1 MKLWEY
7 LKARMSV
14 YADRLA
20 IADLG
25 VTYGEILSFAG
36 NSNSGRLTVCD
47 GDTNAELAL
56 NILKC
61 IANGNI
67 AVPVTKAYGTER
79 YEYIR
84 NEVRSDENEY
94 PDLAFIMF
102 TSGTTGKPKGV
113 MLTDENVITNL
124 EYISTYFDLKEST
137 RICISRSLVHI
148 AALTGE
154 LLYALI
160 NGLTVYFY
168 EGAFNPV
175 AISHYLRENKIEVFC
190 STPTVF
196 SALARFVKSGIDIR
210 IAAISGERLTAK
222 VAKELSEKFPEVEF
236 YNVYGLTE
244 HSPRAAALLPNEF
257 CAKAG
262 SIGKPI
268 GKVDMKIENGEL
280 VIKSPCVMKGYYRC
294 GNTKIRDGWLYTGD
308 AAHTDDEGYYYID
321 GRIDDMIIR
330 AGVNIF
336 PQEIESVLKECEGVD
351 DCLAF
356 GVDDERYGQK
366 IVVKIKGTASL
377 TEIRKFAAEHLAA
390 HLIPNEYRLNEP
402 IEYTVSGKLKR
413 GTYGGS

>member
-7 LKARMSV
+7 LKARMSD

-25 VTYGEILSFAG
+25 ITYGEILSFDEIG
-36 NSNSGRLTVCD
+36 NSGRLTVCD
-47 GDTNAELAL
+47 GDTNAELAV

-61 IANGNI
+61 LATGNV
-67 AVPVTKAYGTER
+67 AVPVTKAYGMQR

-84 NEVRSDENEY
+84 NEVLRDENEY
-94 PDLAFIMF
+94 SELAFIMF

-113 MLTDENVITNL
+113 MLTDENIITNL
-124 EYISTYFDLKEST
+124 EYIATYFDLKSAA

-154 LLYALI
+154 LLYALV

-168 EGAFNPV
+168 EGAFNP
-175 AISHYLRENKIEVFC
+175 ITLNQYLNKHRIEVFC
-190 STPTVF
+190 ATPTVF
-196 SALARFVKSGIDIR
+196 SAMSRFARGGLNIR
-210 IAAISGERLTAK
+210 IAAISGERLTEKA
-222 VAKELSEKFPEVEF
+222 ANDISEKFPDIEF

-244 HSPRAAALLPNEF
+244 HSPRAAALLPKEF
-257 CAKAG
+257 CLKAG

-268 GKVDMKIENGEL
+268 GKVEMKIENGEL
-280 VIKSPCVMKGYYRC
+280 LIKSPCVMKGYYKC
-294 GNTKIRDGWLYTGD
+294 ENTKIRDYWLHTGD
-308 AAHTDDEGYYYID
+308 AAHTDGDGYYYID

-336 PQEIESVLKECEGVD
+336 PQEIESVLKECKGVD
-351 DCLAF
+351 ECLAF
-356 GVDDERYGQK
+356 GVNDERYGQK
-366 IVVKIKGTASL
+366 IVVKIKGTVSL
-377 TEIRKFAAEHLAA
+377 TDIRKFAAEHLAA
-390 HLIPNEYRLNEP
+390 HLIPNEYILNEP

-413 GTYGGS
+413 GKYGGS